1 MSREEQWKIHNEAM
15 DLVVFAR
22 LGYDPR
28 DKDRV
33 YTEVDKIRDFEKAL
47 ELEKQAIALVQ
58 ARFDQTQDDGDKLT
72 ESIYSRSATWIAI
85 KASQFDEAEKIA
97 LTALARGAHP
107 AEKTKL
113 IDALFAALKKQ
124 GYKLQ
129 SAEEEN
135 ANATNERI
143 EERELVSV

>member
-1 MSREEQWKIHNEAM
+1 MTVRELHDQAMNTMIDAMRAHQLGEEEQSISAY
-15 DLVVFAR
+15 
-22 LGYDPR
+22 G
-28 DKDRV
+28 
-33 YTEVDKIRDFEKAL
+33 KAF
-47 ELEKQAIALVQ
+47 ELENQAALLALANENTTAMTWSV
-58 ARFDQTQDDGDKLT
+58 LC
-72 ESIYSRSATWIAI
+72 RSATWIAI
-85 KASQFDEAEKIA
+85 KAGLFDEAEKIA

-124 GYKLQ
+124 GYQLQ
-129 SAEEEN
+129 PTEEEN